1 MLLRLAPR
9 RSVGWGASLVEPGE
23 DVLDAA
29 RRLALE
35 LDAGTLPIQGPPGTG
50 KTYAGARMILD
61 LVRAGKR
68 VGVTAQSHKTISNML
83 EAVVEAAFDERVA
96 VRIIQKADSD
106 VGHIDGV
113 IRVGG
118 NADVAAALTAGTV
131 DVVAG
136 TGWLFARPEFDGA
149 FDVLFVDEASQM
161 SLANA
166 VALGTSA
173 RSIVLI
179 GDPNQL
185 PMVTQGVQPGG
196 AVASSLEH
204 LVGDAQTMPPE
215 RGLFLET
222 SRRMHPD
229 VNAFISQA
237 FYGGLLTTHPKTALR
252 RVDGNDPVLSGSGLR
267 WLPTLHTGNGPR
279 SREEAEVVAQA
290 VATLIGMTWQD
301 VDGRHLS
308 LNIDDIIV
316 VAPYNAQVAEIQAA
330 LERRIGRRGNVGTVD
345 KFQGREG
352 VVAIYSMASSSR
364 EDAPRDMGFL
374 YSRNRL
380 NVAISR
386 AQCLALL
393 VASPALLEAG
403 CRTPEQM
410 RMVDAMCRFVEI
422 ADLEAATPVPS
433 PT

>member
-1 MLLRLAPR
+1 M
-9 RSVGWGASLVEPGE
+9 
-23 DVLDAA
+23 
-29 RRLALE
+29 
-35 LDAGTLPIQGPPGTG
+35 T
-50 KTYAGARMILD
+50 
-61 LVRAGKR
+61 
-68 VGVTAQSHKTISNML
+68 
-83 EAVVEAAFDERVA
+83 
-96 VRIIQKADSD
+96 
-106 VGHIDGV
+106 
-113 IRVGG
+113 RVGG
-118 NADVAAALTAGTV
+118 NADVAAALAAGTV

-204 LVGDAQTMPPE
+204 LVGEAETMPPE

-252 RVDGNDPVLSGSGLR
+252 IVDGDDPVLSGSGLR
-267 WLPTLHTGNGPR
+267 WLPTPHTGNGPR

-290 VATLIGMTWQD
+290 VAESHRDDLA
-301 VDGRHLS
+301 GRRRSASADHGRRRHRRRAVQRTGGGDPGS
-308 LNIDDIIV
+308 SRASDRTSGKRRHRR
-316 VAPYNAQVAEIQAA
+316 QVPGP
-330 LERRIGRRGNVGTVD
+330 RGRRGH
-345 KFQGREG
+345 
-352 VVAIYSMASSSR
+352 
-364 EDAPRDMGFL
+364 
-374 YSRNRL
+374 
-380 NVAISR
+380 
-386 AQCLALL
+386 LL
-393 VASPALLEAG
+393 DGEFEP
-403 CRTPEQM
+403 
-410 RMVDAMCRFVEI
+410 
-422 ADLEAATPVPS
+422 
-433 PT
+433 

>member
-1 MLLRLAPR
+1 
-9 RSVGWGASLVEPGE
+9 
-23 DVLDAA
+23 
-29 RRLALE
+29 
-35 LDAGTLPIQGPPGTG
+35 
-50 KTYAGARMILD
+50 
-61 LVRAGKR
+61 
-68 VGVTAQSHKTISNML
+68 
-83 EAVVEAAFDERVA
+83 
-96 VRIIQKADSD
+96 
-106 VGHIDGV
+106 
-113 IRVGG
+113 
-118 NADVAAALTAGTV
+118 
-131 DVVAG
+131 VAG
-136 TGWLFARPEFDGA
+136 TGWLFARAEFDSA

-204 LVGDAQTMPPE
+204 LVGEAETMPPA

-229 VNAFISQA
+229 VNTFISQA
-237 FYGGLLTTHPKTALR
+237 FYGGLLTTHPRTALR
-252 RVDGNDPVLSGSGLR
+252 VVDGDDAVLSGSGLR
-267 WLPTLHTGNGPR
+267 WLPTRHTGNGPR
-279 SREEAEVVAQA
+279 SREEAEVVAEA
-290 VATLIGMTWQD
+290 VARLIGMTCQE
-301 VDGRHLS
+301 VDGGHRP
-308 LNIDDIIV
+308 IRVDDVIV

-386 AQCLALL
+386 AQSVALL
-393 VASPALLEAG
+393 VASPTLLEAG

-410 RMVDAMCRFVEI
+410 KMVDAMCRFVEV
-422 ADLEAATPVPS
+422 AHSQAQ
-433 PT
+433 